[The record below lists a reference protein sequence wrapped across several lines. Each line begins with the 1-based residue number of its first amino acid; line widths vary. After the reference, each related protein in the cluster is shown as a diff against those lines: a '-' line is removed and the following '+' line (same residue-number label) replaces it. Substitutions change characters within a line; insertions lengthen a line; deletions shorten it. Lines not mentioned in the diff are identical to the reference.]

1 MSEPFSARA
10 KPGHIKVL
18 AHTAQDAEGAGE
30 APFVYLGRQ
39 PILDRDGA
47 LNAYELLFR
56 AGAHNYAEVSD
67 DAQAT
72 AQVVAR
78 TIGGI
83 GVSAVLGHHR
93 GYVNIGRDL
102 LFDDIVHLM
111 SPERFVLEIL
121 ETVSFDARL
130 VRRLGE
136 LREAGFQVALDDVS
150 ELTAG
155 LLAVLPH
162 TDMVKVDFL
171 VTPREALPK
180 LAAAV
185 LAEGK
190 ILIAEKVETRED
202 FALARELGFHLFQ
215 GYFFARPQVLAA
227 PRNRSS
233 RQALLRLLALLASEA
248 GILDLEAELKRNPN
262 VVVQLLRLVNSSAFG
277 LGRNIASLREAII
290 AAGTRQIARW
300 AQLLL
305 YADGGDLPW
314 RSDPLVQLA
323 GTRSRFMELAAR
335 WLRPKDEEFADAAFM
350 TGIFS
355 LVHVVLGTTP
365 AEALD
370 KLGLASQ
377 IRDAIVEQ
385 SGALGALLRI
395 AAAADQGA
403 DERSGAASIAASAE
417 APAGFAALTPEVLA
431 ELNLSAAAWFGAH
444 AGME

>member
-10 KPGHIKVL
+10 KPGHVKVP
-18 AHTAQDAEGAGE
+18 AHPAPDAQGAAE

-56 AGAHNYAEVSD
+56 ASAHNYAEVSD

-136 LREAGFQVALDDVS
+136 LRRAGFQVALDDVS
-150 ELTAG
+150 ELTDG
-155 LLAVLPH
+155 LRAVLPH
-162 TDMVKVDFL
+162 SDIVKIDFL
-171 VTPREALPK
+171 VTPREALPE

-190 ILIAEKVETRED
+190 TLIAEKVETRED
-202 FALARELGFHLFQ
+202 FAVARDLSFHLFQ
-215 GYFFARPQVLAA
+215 GYFFARPQMLAA

-233 RQALLRLLALLASEA
+233 RPALLRLLALLASDA
-248 GILDLEAELKRNPN
+248 GIIELEAELKRNPN

-290 AAGTRQIARW
+290 ATGTRQIARW

-314 RSDPLVQLA
+314 RSDP
-323 GTRSRFMELAAR
+323 
-335 WLRPKDEEFADAAFM
+335 
-350 TGIFS
+350 

-377 IRDAIVEQ
+377 IRDAIVEHG
-385 SGALGALLRI
+385 GALGALLRI
-395 AAAADQGA
+395 AAAADQCA
-403 DERSGAASIAASAE
+403 DERTDAASIAASAD
-417 APAGFAALTPEVLA
+417 APAGFEALTPEVLA

>member
-1 MSEPFSARA
+1 MPVQRAQTSA
-10 KPGHIKVL
+10 
-18 AHTAQDAEGAGE
+18 E

-39 PILDRDGA
+39 PILDRSGA

-67 DAQAT
+67 DAKAT

-93 GYVNIGRDL
+93 GFVNIGRDL

-111 SPERFVLEIL
+111 PADRFVLEIL
-121 ETVSFDARL
+121 ETVAFDARL
-130 VRRLGE
+130 VRRLAE
-136 LREAGFQVALDDVS
+136 LRRAGFQVALDDVS
-150 ELTAG
+150 ELSEG
-155 LLAVLPH
+155 LLSVLPY
-162 TDMVKVDFL
+162 TDMVKIDFL
-171 VTPREALPK
+171 VTPRASLPA

-185 LAEGK
+185 HAAGK
-190 ILIAEKVETRED
+190 TLIAEKVETRED
-202 FALARELGFHLFQ
+202 FALASELGFDLFQ
-215 GYFFARPQVLAA
+215 GYFFARPQVLTA
-227 PRNRSS
+227 PRNNSS
-233 RQALLRLLALLASEA
+233 RAALLRLLALLARDAE
-248 GILDLEAELKRNPN
+248 IIELEAELKRNPN

-290 AAGTRQIARW
+290 ATGTRQIARW

-335 WLRPKDEEFADAAFM
+335 WLRPSDEEFADAAFM

-365 AEALD
+365 AETLD
-370 KLGLASQ
+370 KLGLAPQ
-377 IRDAIVEQ
+377 IRDAIVEH
-385 SGALGALLRI
+385 SGEMGTLLQI
-395 AAAADQGA
+395 VEAA
-403 DERSGAASIAASAE
+403 DERTGGRPDAASIAAA
-417 APAGFAALTPEVLA
+417 AGFEALTPAVLA
-431 ELNLSAAAWFGAH
+431 EMNLSAAAWFGAH
-444 AGME
+444 AGLE

>member
-1 MSEPFSARA
+1 MSEPFPARA
-10 KPGHIKVL
+10 KPRHVKVL
-18 AHTAQDAEGAGE
+18 AQTAQHAQLAAE

-47 LNAYELLFR
+47 LHAYELLFR
-56 AGAHNYAEVSD
+56 SGAHNYAEVSD

-83 GVSAVLGHHR
+83 GVSAVLRQHR
-93 GYVNIGRDL
+93 GFVNIFRGRM
-102 LFDDIVHLM
+102 FDDIRDLM
-111 SPERFVLEIL
+111 SPERFLLEVL
-121 ETVSFDARL
+121 ETVSFDAQL

-136 LREAGFQVALDDVS
+136 LRRAGFQVALDDVS
-150 ELTAG
+150 ELTDG

-162 TDMVKVDFL
+162 TDMVKIDFL
-171 VTPREALPK
+171 VAPRGALPK
-180 LAAAV
+180 LARAV
-185 LAEGK
+185 LAQGK
-190 ILIAEKVETRED
+190 TLLAEKVETRED
-202 FALARELGFHLFQ
+202 FALARDLGFHLFQ

-233 RQALLRLLALLASEA
+233 RPALLRLLALLASDA
-248 GILDLEAELKRNPN
+248 GIIELEAELKRNPS

-335 WLRPKDEEFADAAFM
+335 WLRPSDEDFADAAFM

-355 LVHVVLGTTP
+355 LVHVVLGSTP
-365 AEALD
+365 AR
-370 KLGLASQ
+370 GLA
-377 IRDAIVEQ
+377 
-385 SGALGALLRI
+385 
-395 AAAADQGA
+395 
-403 DERSGAASIAASAE
+403 
-417 APAGFAALTPEVLA
+417 
-431 ELNLSAAAWFGAH
+431 
-444 AGME
+444 

>member
-1 MSEPFSARA
+1 MSEPFSVSASPRQ
-10 KPGHIKVL
+10 PG
-18 AHTAQDAEGAGE
+18 AQSAGQGTGQVAGQVE
-30 APFVYLGRQ
+30 TPLVYLGRQ
-39 PILDRDGA
+39 PILDRSGA

-93 GYVNIGRDL
+93 GFVNIGRDL
-102 LFDDIVHLM
+102 LFNDIVHLM
-111 SPERFVLEIL
+111 PPDRFVLEIL
-121 ETVSFDARL
+121 ETVAFDAPL
-130 VRRLGE
+130 TRRLAE
-136 LREAGFQVALDDVS
+136 LRDAGFQVALDDVS
-150 ELTAG
+150 ELSDE

-162 TDMVKVDFL
+162 TDMVKIDFL
-171 VTPREALPK
+171 VTPRPALPA

-185 LAEGK
+185 RGAGK
-190 ILIAEKVETRED
+190 TLIAEKVETRED
-202 FALARELGFHLFQ
+202 FALASDLGFDLFQ
-215 GYFFARPQVLAA
+215 GYFFARPQVLTA
-227 PRNRSS
+227 PRNNSS
-233 RQALLRLLALLASEA
+233 RPALLRLLALLARDAE
-248 GILDLEAELKRNPN
+248 IVELEAELKRNPN

-290 AAGTRQIARW
+290 ATGTRQIARW

-335 WLRPKDEEFADAAFM
+335 WLRPSDEEFADAAFM

-365 AEALD
+365 AESLD
-370 KLGLASQ
+370 KLGLARH
-377 IRDAIVEQ
+377 IRDAIVEH
-385 SGALGALLRI
+385 SGPMGILLRI
-395 AAAADQGA
+395 AEASDEGTEGDPAAIAAAPD
-403 DERSGAASIAASAE
+403 
-417 APAGFAALTPEVLA
+417 APAGFAALTPAVLA

-444 AGME
+444 AGLA

>member
-1 MSEPFSARA
+1 MSDTFSARNT
-10 KPGHIKVL
+10 PGHAEVQS
-18 AHTAQDAEGAGE
+18 AQTADQAAET
-30 APFVYLGRQ
+30 PFVYLGRQ

-93 GYVNIGRDL
+93 GFVNIGRGL

-111 SPERFVLEIL
+111 APERFVLEIL

-130 VRRLGE
+130 VRRLEE
-136 LREAGFQVALDDVS
+136 LREAGFQVALDDVC
-150 ELTAG
+150 ELTDS
-155 LLAVLPH
+155 LRTVLPH
-162 TDMVKVDFL
+162 TDMVKIDFL
-171 VTPREALPK
+171 ATPRPALPK

-190 ILIAEKVETRED
+190 TLIAEKVETRED
-202 FALARELGFHLFQ
+202 FALAKDLGFHLFQ
-215 GYFFARPQVLAA
+215 GYFFARPQVLTA

-233 RQALLRLLALLASEA
+233 RSALLRLLALLASEA
-248 GILDLEAELKRNPN
+248 GIIELEAELKRNPN

-335 WLRPKDEEFADAAFM
+335 WLRPKDEDFADAAFM

-370 KLGLASQ
+370 KLGLAAQ
-377 IRDAIVEQ
+377 IRDAIVER
-385 SGALGALLRI
+385 SGALGALLNI
-395 AAAADQGA
+395 AAAADQGM
-403 DERSGAASIAASAE
+403 DEHVDPAAIAASADV
-417 APAGFAALTPEVLA
+417 PPGFAALTPEVLA

-444 AGME
+444 AGLE

>member
-1 MSEPFSARA
+1 MSEPFSVRA
-10 KPGHIKVL
+10 KPGHVEVL
-18 AHTAQDAEGAGE
+18 TQSAEAAAAAE

-93 GYVNIGRDL
+93 GYVNISRDL

-121 ETVSFDARL
+121 ETVTFDAQL

-136 LREAGFQVALDDVS
+136 LRRAGFQVALDDVS
-150 ELTAG
+150 ELTEG
-155 LLAVLPH
+155 LRSVLPH
-162 TDMVKVDFL
+162 TDIVKIDFL
-171 VTPREALPK
+171 LTPRAALPK

-190 ILIAEKVETRED
+190 TLIAEKVETRED
-202 FALARELGFHLFQ
+202 FALARDLGFHLFQ
-215 GYFFARPQVLAA
+215 GYFFARPQVLTA

-233 RQALLRLLALLASEA
+233 RPALLRLLALLARDA
-248 GILDLEAELKRNPN
+248 GIIELEAELKRNPN

-290 AAGTRQIARW
+290 ATGTRQIARW

-323 GTRSRFMELAAR
+323 GTRSRFMELAAQ
-335 WLRPKDEEFADAAFM
+335 WLRPSDEDFADAAFM

-365 AEALD
+365 AETLD
-370 KLGLASQ
+370 KLGLAPL
-377 IRDAIVEQ
+377 IRDAIVEH
-385 SGALGALLRI
+385 SGALGTLLRI
-395 AAAADQGA
+395 AEAADRGTEQGI
-403 DERSGAASIAASAE
+403 DAASIATDADARE
-417 APAGFAALTPEVLA
+417 AFAALTPEVLA

-444 AGME
+444 AGLE

>member
-1 MSEPFSARA
+1 MSEPFPAGA
-10 KPGHIKVL
+10 KPGHVKVL
-18 AHTAQDAEGAGE
+18 AQTAQDTQLAAE

-47 LNAYELLFR
+47 LNAYELRFR
-56 AGAHNYAEVSD
+56 SGAHNYAEVSD

-121 ETVSFDARL
+121 ETVSFDAQL

-136 LREAGFQVALDDVS
+136 LRRAGFQVALDDVS
-150 ELTAG
+150 ELTEG
-155 LLAVLPH
+155 LRAVLPH
-162 TDMVKVDFL
+162 TDIVKIDFL
-171 VTPREALPK
+171 QTPREALPT
-180 LAAAV
+180 LAAVV

-190 ILIAEKVETRED
+190 TLIAEKVETRED

-233 RQALLRLLALLASEA
+233 RPALLRLLALLASDG
-248 GILDLEAELKRNPN
+248 GIIELEAELKRNPS

-335 WLRPKDEEFADAAFM
+335 WLRPSDEDFADAAFM

-385 SGALGALLRI
+385 SGALGALLKI

-403 DERSGAASIAASAE
+403 DERMDAASIAASDE

-444 AGME
+444 AGLE

>member
-1 MSEPFSARA
+1 MSDPFSARS
-10 KPGHIKVL
+10 KPGHVKVL
-18 AHTAQDAEGAGE
+18 AQSAQDAQVAAE

-39 PILDRDGA
+39 PILDRSGA

-121 ETVSFDARL
+121 ETVSFDAQL

-136 LREAGFQVALDDVS
+136 LRRAGFQVALDDVS
-150 ELTAG
+150 ELTEG
-155 LLAVLPH
+155 LRSVLPH
-162 TDMVKVDFL
+162 TDIVKIDFL

-185 LAEGK
+185 RAEGK
-190 ILIAEKVETRED
+190 TLIAEKVETRED
-202 FALARELGFHLFQ
+202 FALARDLGFHLFQ
-215 GYFFARPQVLAA
+215 GYFFARPQVLTA

-233 RQALLRLLALLASEA
+233 RQALLRLLALLASDA
-248 GILDLEAELKRNPN
+248 GIIELEAELKLNPN

-290 AAGTRQIARW
+290 ATGTRQIARW

-335 WLRPKDEEFADAAFM
+335 WLRPSDEDFADAAFM

-377 IRDAIVEQ
+377 IRDAIVEH
-385 SGALGALLRI
+385 SGALGALLKI
-395 AAAADQGA
+395 ASAADEHA
-403 DERSGAASIAASAE
+403 DSASLATATE
-417 APAGFAALTPEVLA
+417 APDGFEALTPEVLA

>member
-10 KPGHIKVL
+10 KPGHVKVP
-18 AHTAQDAEGAGE
+18 AHPAPDAQGAAE

-56 AGAHNYAEVSD
+56 ASAHNYAEVSD

-136 LREAGFQVALDDVS
+136 LRRAGFQVALDDVS
-150 ELTAG
+150 ELTDG
-155 LLAVLPH
+155 LRAVLPH
-162 TDMVKVDFL
+162 SDIVKIDFL
-171 VTPREALPK
+171 VTPREALPE

-190 ILIAEKVETRED
+190 TLIAEKVETRED
-202 FALARELGFHLFQ
+202 FAVARDLSFHLFQ
-215 GYFFARPQVLAA
+215 GYFFARPQMLAA

-233 RQALLRLLALLASEA
+233 RPALLRLLALLASDA
-248 GILDLEAELKRNPN
+248 GIIELEAELKRNPN

-290 AAGTRQIARW
+290 ATGTRQIARW

-335 WLRPKDEEFADAAFM
+335 WLRPSDEDFADAAFM

-377 IRDAIVEQ
+377 IRDAIVEHG
-385 SGALGALLRI
+385 GALGALLRI
-395 AAAADQGA
+395 AAAADQCA
-403 DERSGAASIAASAE
+403 DERTDAASIAASAD
-417 APAGFAALTPEVLA
+417 APAGFEALTPEVLA

>member
-1 MSEPFSARA
+1 MSDPFSVRA
-10 KPGHIKVL
+10 KPGHVEVL
-18 AHTAQDAEGAGE
+18 TQPAEAAAAVE

-39 PILDRDGA
+39 PILDRYGA

-83 GVSAVLGHHR
+83 GVSAVLGQHR

-111 SPERFVLEIL
+111 SPDRFVLEIL
-121 ETVSFDARL
+121 ETVAFDAQL

-136 LREAGFQVALDDVS
+136 LRRAGFQVALDDVS
-150 ELTAG
+150 ELTDG
-155 LLAVLPH
+155 LRAVLPH
-162 TDMVKVDFL
+162 ADIVKIDFL
-171 VTPREALPK
+171 LTPRAALPK

-185 LAEGK
+185 LAQGK
-190 ILIAEKVETRED
+190 TLIAEKVETRED
-202 FALARELGFHLFQ
+202 FALARDLGFHLFQ
-215 GYFFARPQVLAA
+215 GYFFARPQVLTA

-233 RQALLRLLALLASEA
+233 RPALLRLLALLARDA
-248 GILDLEAELKRNPN
+248 GIVELEEELKRNPN

-290 AAGTRQIARW
+290 ATGTRQIARW

-335 WLRPKDEEFADAAFM
+335 WLRPSDEDFADAAFM

-355 LVHVVLGTTP
+355 LVHVVLGTTS
-365 AEALD
+365 AETLD
-370 KLGLASQ
+370 KLGLAPL
-377 IRDAIVEQ
+377 IRDAIVEHG
-385 SGALGALLRI
+385 GALGALLRI
-395 AAAADQGA
+395 AEAADRGA
-403 DERSGAASIAASAE
+403 EEGIDAASISAGTDARE
-417 APAGFAALTPEVLA
+417 AFAALTPSVLA

-444 AGME
+444 AGLE

>member
-1 MSEPFSARA
+1 MSEPFPAGA
-10 KPGHIKVL
+10 KPGHVKVL
-18 AHTAQDAEGAGE
+18 AQTAQDTQLAAE

-56 AGAHNYAEVSD
+56 SGAHNYAEVSD

-121 ETVSFDARL
+121 ETVSFDAQL

-136 LREAGFQVALDDVS
+136 LRRAGFQVALDDVS
-150 ELTAG
+150 ELTEG
-155 LLAVLPH
+155 LRAVLPH
-162 TDMVKVDFL
+162 TDIVKIDFL
-171 VTPREALPK
+171 QTPREALPT
-180 LAAAV
+180 LAAVV

-190 ILIAEKVETRED
+190 TLIAEKVETRED

-233 RQALLRLLALLASEA
+233 RPALLRLLALLASDG
-248 GILDLEAELKRNPN
+248 GIIELEAELKRNPS

-335 WLRPKDEEFADAAFM
+335 WLRPSDEDFADAAFM

-385 SGALGALLRI
+385 SGALGALLKI

-403 DERSGAASIAASAE
+403 DERMDAASIAASDE

-444 AGME
+444 AGLE

>member
-1 MSEPFSARA
+1 MSEPFPAGA
-10 KPGHIKVL
+10 KPGHVKVL
-18 AHTAQDAEGAGE
+18 AQTAQDTQLAAE

-56 AGAHNYAEVSD
+56 SGAHNYAEVSD

-121 ETVSFDARL
+121 ETVSFDAQL

-136 LREAGFQVALDDVS
+136 LRRAGFQVALDDVS
-150 ELTAG
+150 ELTEG
-155 LLAVLPH
+155 LRAVLPH
-162 TDMVKVDFL
+162 TDIVKIDFL
-171 VTPREALPK
+171 QTPREALPT
-180 LAAAV
+180 LAAVV

-190 ILIAEKVETRED
+190 TLIAEKVETRDD

-233 RQALLRLLALLASEA
+233 RPALLRLLALLASDG
-248 GILDLEAELKRNPN
+248 GIIELEAELKRNPS

-335 WLRPKDEEFADAAFM
+335 WLRPSEEDFADAAFM

-385 SGALGALLRI
+385 SGALGALLKI

-403 DERSGAASIAASAE
+403 DERMDAASIAASDE

-444 AGME
+444 AGLE

>member
-1 MSEPFSARA
+1 MSEPFPAGA
-10 KPGHIKVL
+10 KPGHVKVL
-18 AHTAQDAEGAGE
+18 AQTAQDTQLAAE

-56 AGAHNYAEVSD
+56 SGAHNYAEVSD

-121 ETVSFDARL
+121 ETVSFDAQL

-136 LREAGFQVALDDVS
+136 LRRAGFQVALDDVS
-150 ELTAG
+150 ELTEG
-155 LLAVLPH
+155 LRAVLPH
-162 TDMVKVDFL
+162 TDIVKIDFL
-171 VTPREALPK
+171 QTPREALPT
-180 LAAAV
+180 LAAVV

-190 ILIAEKVETRED
+190 TLIAEKVETRED

-233 RQALLRLLALLASEA
+233 RPALLRLLALLASDG
-248 GILDLEAELKRNPN
+248 GIIELEAELKRNPS

-323 GTRSRFMELAAR
+323 GPRSRFMELAAR
-335 WLRPKDEEFADAAFM
+335 WLRPSDEDFADAAFM

-385 SGALGALLRI
+385 SGALGALLKI

-403 DERSGAASIAASAE
+403 DERMDAASIAASDE

-444 AGME
+444 AGLE